1 MKRLWKR
8 WLCVTLT
15 VGLLAVFPIH
25 TLGEGGVMEWTYDNS
40 IVVTIKTDTP
50 QQFTPEDFPEINCK
64 RVVTVYKHESDGTEG
79 EKGILYSLVLV
90 LKDSGDKAVEKALE
104 AVQKNPRVTRTE
116 KNFEYQQ
123 FKNWVKLNLSQHT
136 LKVGETTNLQIAD
149 SAIED
154 YSYHKTGVF
163 FIIDPAAID
172 DSNLSKSSFEQY
184 GVFHFWPCNRQEE
197 PYTDFG
203 RPPVDNPTLE
213 GCKSNANRYYAV
225 ADDDSLA
232 LEMADHLARENGIVS
247 VWVDFNHD
255 LVVGGIYSPEIYW
268 EIKGTSGIIA
278 LSCSSSGKE
287 TAIIR
292 GVKPG
297 SVTVTLTVKNA
308 KMQFSDSCT
317 IRVVDEYQNGD
328 INRDGDINAS
338 DALLALQHSVRLIT
352 LDAESQALADMDGNG
367 EIDSAD
373 ALKIL
378 QISVGLLS

>member
-15 VGLLAVFPIH
+15 VALLAVFPIH
-25 TLGEGGVMEWTYDNS
+25 TLGEEGVMEWTYDNS
-40 IVVTIKTDTP
+40 IVVTIKTNTP

-64 RVVTVYKHESDGTEG
+64 RVVTVYKHSEDGTEG
-79 EKGILYSLVLV
+79 ESGISYRLVLV
-90 LKDSGDKAVEKALE
+90 LMSSGEYVEKAME
-104 AVQKNPRVTRTE
+104 VAKKDPRVTNVERNSDYE
-116 KNFEYQQ
+116 Q
-123 FKNWVKLNLSQHT
+123 FKSWIKLNHSEYT
-136 LKVGETTNLQIAD
+136 LKIGETVDLQIAD
-149 SAIED
+149 SAIEYYAD
-154 YSYHKTGVF
+154 HKVGVF
-163 FIIDPAAID
+163 FIIDPAVID
-172 DSNLSKSSFEQY
+172 DNNFSKSSFEQY

-232 LEMADHLARENGIVS
+232 LEMADRLARENGIVS

-278 LSCSSSGKE
+278 LSCSSPGKE

-328 INRDGDINAS
+328 INRDGDVDAS
-338 DALLALQHSVRLIT
+338 DALLALQHAVRLIT
-352 LDAESQALADMDGNG
+352 LDAESQMLADMDGNG